1 MRGKS
6 LVVDGETLLIPPL
19 VFAHNSIFQ
28 KAGEF
33 LRIEKEEEEGGGGGG
48 NVVVVSSESTEFSS
62 DWMIR
67 QGFPNWYML
76 L

>member
-6 LVVDGETLLIPPL
+6 VVVDGETLLIPPL

-28 KAGEF
+28 QAGEF
-33 LRIEKEEEEGGGGGG
+33 LRIEKEDG
-48 NVVVVSSESTEFSS
+48 NVAVVSSESTEFTS

>member
-33 LRIEKEEEEGGGGGG
+33 LRIEKEEEEG

>member
-1 MRGKS
+1 M
-6 LVVDGETLLIPPL
+6 VVSGETLLIPPL

-28 KAGEF
+28 EAGEF
-33 LRIEKEEEEGGGGGG
+33 LRIEEDDG
-48 NVVVVSSESTEFSS
+48 NVVVSSSDSAELTS

-67 QGFPNWYML
+67 QGYPNWYML

>member
-33 LRIEKEEEEGGGGGG
+33 LRIEKEEEKEKEG
-48 NVVVVSSESTEFSS
+48 NVVVISSESTEFSS

>member
-33 LRIEKEEEEGGGGGG
+33 LRIEKEEEEEG

>member
-1 MRGKS
+1 M
-6 LVVDGETLLIPPL
+6 VMDGETLLIPPL
-19 VFAHNSIFQ
+19 VFAHNSIVQ
-28 KAGEF
+28 QAGEF
-33 LRIEKEEEEGGGGGG
+33 LRIEKEDG
-48 NVVVVSSESTEFSS
+48 NVVVVSSESTEFTS

>member
-1 MRGKS
+1 M
-6 LVVDGETLLIPPL
+6 VVDGETLLIPPL

-33 LRIEKEEEEGGGGGG
+33 LRIEKEEEEEG

>member
-1 MRGKS
+1 M
-6 LVVDGETLLIPPL
+6 VVDGETLLIPPL

-33 LRIEKEEEEGGGGGG
+33 LRIEKEEEKEKEG

>member
-33 LRIEKEEEEGGGGGG
+33 LRIEKEEEEGGG
-48 NVVVVSSESTEFSS
+48 NVVVISSESTEFSS

>member
-1 MRGKS
+1 M
-6 LVVDGETLLIPPL
+6 VDGETLLIPPL
-19 VFAHNSIFQ
+19 VFAHYSIFQ
-28 KAGEF
+28 QAGEF
-33 LRIEKEEEEGGGGGG
+33 LRIEKEDG
-48 NVVVVSSESTEFSS
+48 NVVVVSSESTEFTS

>member
-33 LRIEKEEEEGGGGGG
+33 LRIEKEEKEG

>member
-33 LRIEKEEEEGGGGGG
+33 LRIEKEEEKEKEG

>member
-1 MRGKS
+1 M
-6 LVVDGETLLIPPL
+6 VVDGETLLIPPL

-33 LRIEKEEEEGGGGGG
+33 LRIEKEEEKEG

>member
-33 LRIEKEEEEGGGGGG
+33 LRIEKEEEKEG

-67 QGFPNWYML
+67 QGFPNWYIL

>member
-33 LRIEKEEEEGGGGGG
+33 LRIEKEEEKEG

>member
-1 MRGKS
+1 M
-6 LVVDGETLLIPPL
+6 VVNGETLLIPPL

-28 KAGEF
+28 EAGEF
-33 LRIEKEEEEGGGGGG
+33 LRIEEDDG
-48 NVVVVSSESTEFSS
+48 NVVVSSSDSAELTS

-67 QGFPNWYML
+67 QGYPNWYML

>member
-6 LVVDGETLLIPPL
+6 FVVDGETLLIPPL

-33 LRIEKEEEEGGGGGG
+33 LRIEKEDG
-48 NVVVVSSESTEFSS
+48 NVVVVSSESTEFTS

>member
-6 LVVDGETLLIPPL
+6 VVVDGETLLIPPL

-28 KAGEF
+28 QAGEF
-33 LRIEKEEEEGGGGGG
+33 LRIEKEDG
-48 NVVVVSSESTEFSS
+48 NVAVVSSELAEFTS

>member
-1 MRGKS
+1 M
-6 LVVDGETLLIPPL
+6 VVDGETLLIPPL

-33 LRIEKEEEEGGGGGG
+33 LRIEKEEKEG

>member
-1 MRGKS
+1 M
-6 LVVDGETLLIPPL
+6 VVDGETLLIPPL

-28 KAGEF
+28 QSGEF
-33 LRIEKEEEEGGGGGG
+33 LRIEKEDG
-48 NVVVVSSESTEFSS
+48 NVVVVSSESAEFTS

>member
-33 LRIEKEEEEGGGGGG
+33 LRIEKEEEEGGRG